1 MIEEK
6 LSTHKSASDKFIEGV
21 EGNQVRLHFSGKNS
35 GLMRG
40 VTVED
45 AKWLGAIL
53 SRLSDRQI
61 EDAFRA
67 ANYGPEEVR
76 LLSRAVRSRIGELTG
91 LR

>member
-1 MIEEK
+1 
-6 LSTHKSASDKFIEGV
+6 
-21 EGNQVRLHFSGKNS
+21 
-35 GLMRG
+35 MRG

-45 AKWLGAIL
+45 ARWLGAKL
-53 SRLSDRQI
+53 AGLSDRQI

-76 LLSRAVRSRIGELTG
+76 LLSRAVRSRINELAG